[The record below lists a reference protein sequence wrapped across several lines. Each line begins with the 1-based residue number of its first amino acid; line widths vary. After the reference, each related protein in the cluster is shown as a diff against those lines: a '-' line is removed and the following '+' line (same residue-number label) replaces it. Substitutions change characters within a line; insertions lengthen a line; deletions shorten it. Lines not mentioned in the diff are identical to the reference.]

1 MTSLEKY
8 LKDSRNP
15 VYSILFVIPL
25 FLFYEILALVLH
37 TFHITIFR
45 NGADVM
51 LRSIS
56 SLAGMDQF
64 PILVFFILIILTVF
78 AGIYKKEKNITIN
91 MAYFPIML
99 LESILYAVIMGSVGV
114 FLTDIVLIMHSY
126 VSLTISPPTTNFWVN
141 TMLALGAGFYEGLLF
156 RLILI
161 ELLLIIS
168 KSVYSKP
175 SKAVIF
181 NANAI
186 FALVVASLI
195 FSYNHYIGVYGDAFE
210 VSSFTFRIVSGVY
223 LSVIYLGR
231 GFGVSAWSHALY
243 DLFLLNG
250 LMR

>member
-1 MTSLEKY
+1 MTSLERY

-51 LRSIS
+51 LRSITS
-56 SLAGMDQF
+56 FAGLDQF
-64 PILVFFILIILTVF
+64 PLLVFFILIILTVM
-78 AGIYKKEKNITIN
+78 AGIYKKEKKIEVNLS
-91 MAYFPIML
+91 YFPIMF
-99 LESILYAVIMGSVGV
+99 LESIVYAIIMGSVGI
-114 FLTDIVLIMHSY
+114 FLTDIVLILHSQI
-126 VSLTISPPTTNFWVN
+126 SLSIAPPTHNMWVN
-141 TMLALGAGFYEGLLF
+141 TMLALGAGFYEGLLY
-156 RLILI
+156 RLMLI
-161 ELLLIIS
+161 ELLFFVS
-168 KSVYSKP
+168 KSVYNKP
-175 SKAVIF
+175 SKAVIL
-181 NANAI
+181 NPNAI
-186 FALVVASLI
+186 FSLILASLI
-195 FSYNHYIGVYGDAFE
+195 FSYNHYVGAYGDTFE
-210 VSSFTFRIVSGVY
+210 LSSFTFRIISGVY

>member
-25 FLFYEILALVLH
+25 FLIYEILALVLH

-51 LRSIS
+51 LRNITSF
-56 SLAGMDQF
+56 AGMDQF
-64 PILVFFILIILTVF
+64 PLLVFFILIILTVF
-78 AGIYKKEKNITIN
+78 AGMYKKEKKITIN
-91 MAYFPIML
+91 LSYFPIML
-99 LESILYAVIMGSVGV
+99 LESILWAVIMGSVGV
-114 FLTDIVLIMHSY
+114 FLTDIVLVLHSH
-126 VSLTISPPTTNFWVN
+126 VVLAISPPTDNFWVN
-141 TMLALGAGFYEGLLF
+141 SMLALGAGFYEGLLF

-161 ELLLIIS
+161 ELLLFIS
-168 KSVYSKP
+168 KNFYKKP
-175 SKAVIF
+175 SKAVIL
-181 NANAI
+181 NPNAI
-186 FALVVASLI
+186 FALILSSLI
-195 FSYNHYIGVYGDAFE
+195 FSYNHYIGVYGDTFE
-210 VSSFTFRIVSGVY
+210 LSSFTFRIISGVY
-223 LSVIYLGR
+223 LSTIYLSR